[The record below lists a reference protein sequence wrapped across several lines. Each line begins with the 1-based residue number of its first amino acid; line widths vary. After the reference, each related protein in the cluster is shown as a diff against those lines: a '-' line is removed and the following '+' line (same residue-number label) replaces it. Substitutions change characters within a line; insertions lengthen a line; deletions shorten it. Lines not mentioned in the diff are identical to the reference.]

1 MDTAARF
8 APRHIEP
15 VPDASVPSP
24 TERER
29 ALRVAVTYLLSEQ
42 GRKASLLSGGDG
54 RAMQQMTVTVP
65 AGRLHLVTV
74 DDKGVAR
81 LKLRPSF
88 ERDAQQRVVVK
99 DAPPT
104 YEAPPTVDDLF
115 RDAARN
121 HQLERAYHAERSAAK
136 AKHVDVRLRATHR
149 GGSGVSERPDPTGGG
164 ATDTRT
170 HTLLR
175 DRGGRSSTAVRRDG
189 RGRVRS

>member
-15 VPDASVPSP
+15 VADASVPSP

-136 AKHVDVRLRATHR
+136 IKHLDVDFELRIEVAQAFLNDR
-149 GGSGVSERPDPTGGG
+149 SSTGGG